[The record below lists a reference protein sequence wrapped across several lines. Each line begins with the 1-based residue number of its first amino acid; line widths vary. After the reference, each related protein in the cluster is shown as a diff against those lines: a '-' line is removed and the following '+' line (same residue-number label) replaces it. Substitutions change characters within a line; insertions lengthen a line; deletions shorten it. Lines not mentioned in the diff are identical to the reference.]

1 MAEDNNNKKEGQS
14 EEQNERFDE
23 LNESSEATEVNK
35 ASNQDRA
42 LDSEEEELVK
52 SAFKKK
58 IELTPGIVPHAI
70 EDEMKKSYL
79 DYAMSVIVGRAL
91 PDVRDGLKPVHRRI
105 LFAMN
110 DLGMHFN
117 KPSKK
122 SARIVG
128 EVLGKYHPHGDTAV
142 YDAMVRMV
150 QDFSLRYP
158 LVDGQGNFGS
168 VDGDNAAAMRYTEA
182 RLAKIAEDLLGD
194 IDKNTIDFT
203 PNFDGSLK
211 EPLVLPGKLP
221 NLLINGSSGIAVGM
235 ATNIP
240 PHNLREVSRGIMHL
254 IDNPDAKPTDLMEFV
269 KGPDFPTGATIIG
282 KQGIYDA
289 YTTGKGR
296 LIIKSKYKI
305 EEKGNKVSIIVNE
318 IPYQVNKANLIEE
331 IADKIKEKK
340 IEGISEL
347 RDESDRE
354 GTRIVMVLKKD
365 ANQELVIN
373 QLHKNTRMEESF
385 GITLLALVD
394 NQPRVLTLKEI
405 MQNYVDH
412 RIVVVTRRTQFE
424 LTKAKDRMHIIEGLI
439 VALNNIDA
447 VVQKIKKS
455 KDTEVAMQMLIFDY
469 KMTDLQA
476 KAILEMRLQRL
487 AALEQEKIRNEHKE
501 LQAKVREYEEILG
514 SQAKI
519 KGIIKTELTE
529 VMEKYGDE
537 RKTEIA
543 EGGADLEIED
553 LIQEE
558 DVVITITDS
567 GYIKRMP
574 VTTYKQQNRGGKGVI
589 GADTKEGDAVKD
601 LFVASTHDFL
611 LMFTSKGMIH
621 WIKVFEIPVAG
632 RTAMGKAVINLVPLE
647 KDEKISATIPVRV
660 FAENHYL
667 VLATKN
673 GTIKKTALSE
683 YGRPR
688 KGGIRAIILED
699 GDALIEAKITNGQ
712 NQIMLAT
719 KDGNAARFHEED
731 ARPIGRTAKGV
742 RGISLKE
749 GDEVIGMIV
758 VENEK
763 NTILTITENG
773 FGKRSPIEDY
783 RYINRGGSGVINI
796 QCTERNGTVVS
807 VNEVSDDDSIMLV
820 SKSGIIIRIPAKTIS
835 VIGRNTQGVRI
846 MKMDETDKVVAARKI
861 IGNGDAE

>member
-1 MAEDNNNKKEGQS
+1 MEEENTNKKE
-14 EEQNERFDE
+14 D
-23 LNESSEATEVNK
+23 LNEKVDESNVSNESTE
-35 ASNQDRA
+35 SLTQDRA

-58 IELTPGIVPHAI
+58 VELTPGIVPHAI

-110 DLGMHFN
+110 DLGMHYN

-182 RLAKIAEDLLGD
+182 RLAKIAEELLGD

-211 EPLVLPGKLP
+211 EPLVLPAKLP

-240 PHNLREVSRGIMHL
+240 PHNLGEVSRGIIHL

-305 EEKGNKVSIIVNE
+305 EEKANKISIIVNE

-340 IEGISEL
+340 VEGISEL

-405 MQNYVDH
+405 MQNYIDH
-412 RIVVVTRRTQFE
+412 RVIVVTRRTQFE
-424 LTKAKDRMHIIEGLI
+424 LTKATDRMHIIEGLI

-455 KDTEVAMQMLIFDY
+455 KDTEVAMQMLIMDY

-501 LQAKVREYEEILG
+501 LQAKVREYEEILA
-514 SQAKI
+514 SQQKI

-529 VMEKYGDE
+529 VMEKYGNE
-537 RKTEIA
+537 RKTDIA

-699 GDALIEAKITNGQ
+699 GDALIEAKITSGQ

-796 QCTERNGTVVS
+796 QCTDRNGKVVS
-807 VNEVSDDDSIMLV
+807 VNEVSDDNSIMLV

-861 IGNGDAE
+861 IGSGDAE